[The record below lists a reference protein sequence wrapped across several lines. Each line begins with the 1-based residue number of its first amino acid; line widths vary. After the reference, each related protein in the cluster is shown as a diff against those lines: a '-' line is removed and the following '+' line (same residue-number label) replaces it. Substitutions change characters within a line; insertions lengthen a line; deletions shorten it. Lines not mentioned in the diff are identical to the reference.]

1 MTKID
6 FYILG
11 SADPADRLQMVC
23 KLINKATNRGQ
34 RVFVHSDDQALL
46 EQLDECLWHFQPER
60 FVAHRLLNS
69 AEDAAG
75 IAENAPETA
84 ADELESVLLSTSTPT
99 RTDAVFVNLAKSVPV
114 FFSRFERT
122 LEVID
127 RQETTR
133 LEGRERYRFYKERG
147 YPLQH
152 HNL

>member
-11 SADPADRLQMVC
+11 SVDPDERLHLVC

-46 EQLDECLWHFQPER
+46 EKLDDCLWHFQPDR
-60 FVAHRLLNS
+60 FIAHRLLKANS
-69 AEDAAG
+69 GGADTAEESPD
-75 IAENAPETA
+75 TA
-84 ADELESVLLSTSTPT
+84 ADDLERVLLSNAGPT
-99 RTDAVFVNLAKSVPV
+99 RTDAVFVNLAKTVPV

-127 RQETTR
+127 QQESVR
-133 LEGRERYRFYKERG
+133 LNGRERYRFYKERG

-152 HNL
+152 HDL